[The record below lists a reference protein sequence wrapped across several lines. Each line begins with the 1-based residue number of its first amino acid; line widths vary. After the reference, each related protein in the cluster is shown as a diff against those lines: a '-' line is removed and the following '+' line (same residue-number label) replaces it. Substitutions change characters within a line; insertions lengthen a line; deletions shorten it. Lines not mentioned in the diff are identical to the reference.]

1 LLRLHELVAVRVLL
15 GRALVLDEVWEG
27 GALHEAFI
35 SLDDEPAARRARTLM
50 ARADALFRR

>member
-1 LLRLHELVAVRVLL
+1 LLRLHELVAVRLLL

-35 SLDDEPAARRARTLM
+35 SLDDERAARGR
-50 ARADALFRR
+50 